1 MSARAARI
9 HQDTARGRLDLE
21 ETAFGMLADLEALD
35 WPAGLDKETSAK
47 LYEACA
53 AEWKADM
60 QSGFVRNVREAS
72 EPVEAESLP
81 ASRSL
86 QSVSATLTAEEARW
100 RSGGFALQQHWL
112 QEAQSMFV
120 RWRAED
126 SARLT
131 AALRQAASATVS
143 FEARLVA
150 LSLPHVLQS
159 LHPLADDVERACA
172 PEGGG
177 RGVEVVAKWLRGA
190 GTGYCRRANGGNC
203 DSDDHGSIPLSV
215 AETRTEWHAAAACLR
230 KCRQC
235 ARCRH
240 ISVSVEFRECSWYSV
255 W

>member
-1 MSARAARI
+1 MLTPRGLWATVRARV
-9 HQDTARGRLDLE
+9 GS
-21 ETAFGMLADLEALD
+21 MLA
-35 WPAGLDKETSAK
+35 TSAEFC
-47 LYEACA
+47 LASPQDA
-53 AEWKADM
+53 ADCESV
-60 QSGFVRNVREAS
+60 QFVSGLSLRREAGEDRLLLS
-72 EPVEAESLP
+72 CG
-81 ASRSL
+81 
-86 QSVSATLTAEEARW
+86 VS
-100 RSGGFALQQHWL
+100 
-112 QEAQSMFV
+112 
-120 RWRAED
+120 D
-126 SARLT
+126 C
-131 AALRQAASATVS
+131 
-143 FEARLVA
+143 EARLVA